1 MPGFTKSSWYA
12 KLFDAYGI
20 CYKDLI
26 NKVIDL
32 AIENHKNKINNL
44 K

>member
-12 KLFDAYGI
+12 KLFNAYGI
-20 CYKDLI
+20 WYKDLI

-32 AIENHKNKINNL
+32 ALENHKNK